1 LFKKLLKNIK
11 RKYLLLL
18 FQNYIHINIFTY
30 SSKSIMNIADIF
42 TSIVTN
48 KKLDGKTTIRDHS
61 GNALKQGDKR
71 NSN

>member
-1 LFKKLLKNIK
+1 
-11 RKYLLLL
+11 
-18 FQNYIHINIFTY
+18 
-30 SSKSIMNIADIF
+30 MNIADIF

-61 GNALKQGDKR
+61 NNALKQGEKR